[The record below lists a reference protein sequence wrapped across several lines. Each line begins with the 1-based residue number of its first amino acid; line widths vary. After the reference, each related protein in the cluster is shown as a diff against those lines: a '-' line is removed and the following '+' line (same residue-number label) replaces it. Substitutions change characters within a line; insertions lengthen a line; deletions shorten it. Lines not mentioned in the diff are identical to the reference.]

1 MRVEAGH
8 TRGDNGAPM
17 PRGGQV
23 VRQWRLLTLVSRPGG
38 VTIADGARELDC
50 TGRTVWR
57 DLAVLEAV
65 GFPIYDDRDGDGRR
79 GVWRVRAGFHHGL
92 PVPLALDEIVAV
104 LLAEKLLSPAS
115 ASPLGPAIASFVG
128 KLRALLTPQ
137 ALALVDAMAARVGVR
152 ALGAKLQ
159 APAAEHVPEIGRA
172 LRERRQLRLRYY
184 SMSRDAETE
193 RRVDPYHLTYFATGL
208 YLVGHCHLRGAVR
221 VFAVERIRAVDVLP
235 GTFTMPADFD
245 VHAYL
250 ASAWGL
256 IRGDV
261 VTVVARFAPA
271 VAPYVRE
278 RLWHPSQKLR
288 DLPDRSLEM
297 TLGVADTIEVRRW
310 LLGFGAEVEV
320 VTPASLREAL
330 RREAERLVARLA
342 PAARGSTARKPPAPS
357 PAVRQPLSRRSRGAT
372 A

>member
-1 MRVEAGH
+1 
-8 TRGDNGAPM
+8 M
-17 PRGGQV
+17 PRGKQV
-23 VRQWRLLTLVSRPGG
+23 VRQWRLLSLVSRPGG
-38 VTIADGARELDC
+38 VTIADGARELGC

-57 DLAVLEAV
+57 DLAALEGV
-65 GFPIYDDRDGDGRR
+65 GFPIYDDRDGADGRR
-79 GVWRVRAGFHHGL
+79 GVWRVRAGFHHGI

-128 KLRALLTPQ
+128 KVRALLTPQ

-152 ALGAKLQ
+152 TLGAKLQ

-193 RRVDPYHLTYFATGL
+193 RRVDPYYLTYFATGL

-235 GTFTMPADFD
+235 ATFAIPAGFD

-261 VTVVARFAPA
+261 VTVVARFAPS

-288 DLPDRSLEM
+288 ELPDRSLEV

-320 VTPASLREAL
+320 LAPASLREAL
-330 RREAERLVARLA
+330 RLEAERVVARLG
-342 PAARGSTARKPPAPS
+342 PARVSAVRKPPAPT
-357 PAVRQPLSRRSRGAT
+357 PGPRQPRTRRSRGAT